1 MKQKR
6 AQKLIVIFTLAGFS
20 LVMAQQDSPAFALFT
35 QIVDRLETEY
45 VNPNN
50 LELGSITKK
59 YKAQLEGQC
68 ANAGKT
74 CAYTVAEPVIRAMLA
89 EFRDPHLFMTS
100 TLETATAESAAGQLG
115 RDTHRSRYGLRL
127 VNVQD
132 SLIVGFVQPET
143 SAAKAGVLVG
153 DRITMI
159 DGSAV
164 RDPIQ
169 TMNQLSA
176 DEANGKRRTLTL
188 ERRQTRK
195 KAEISPSLSA
205 FWKPT
210 LRLLEAQT
218 AIITIPSFQGFRPGD
233 GSTTTDQVIHDLIL
247 EVSKKNIKRLVLDL
261 RFNDGGDDFAAIS
274 VAGAFLGKTGRV
286 FENRARDYKFTFTYD
301 NGKMD
306 SYKSTDPKYHGESQL
321 ERPARWTGPVVVLVS
336 SATFSAGEGFAE
348 MLQSARRAKV
358 VGEPTMGAICTS
370 RTPMALMNSASL
382 YFSSLR
388 HLHLDGTGCASSITP
403 NVTVQPDPKALAEGR
418 DTVLEAGL
426 KTLR

>member
-1 MKQKR
+1 MKQQR
-6 AQKLIVIFTLAGFS
+6 AQKLIVIFTLAGFG

-59 YKAQLEGQC
+59 YKTQLEAQC

-74 CAYTVAEPVIRAMLA
+74 CTYTIAEPVIRAMLA

-100 TLETATAESAAGQLG
+100 TLEIATAESAAGQLG

-127 VNVQD
+127 VSVKEN
-132 SLIVGFVQPET
+132 LIVGFVQPDT

-159 DGSAV
+159 DGSVV
-164 RDPIQ
+164 RDPSQ

-188 ERRQTRK
+188 ERGQATK
-195 KAEISPSLSA
+195 KAEISPSLST

-210 LRLLEAQT
+210 LKLLDQQT
-218 AIITIPSFQGFRPGD
+218 AVITIPSFQGFRPAD
-233 GSTTTDQVIHDLIL
+233 GSTTTDQIIHDLIFDA
-247 EVSKKNIKRLVLDL
+247 VKKNVKRLVLDL
-261 RFNDGGDDFAAIS
+261 RFNDGGDDFAVIS
-274 VAGAFLGKTGRV
+274 VAGAFLGKTGRI
-286 FENRARDYKFTFTYD
+286 FENKARDYKFTFSYD

-306 SYKSTDPKYHGESQL
+306 SYKSTDSKYHGESQL
-321 ERPARWTGPVVVLVS
+321 ERSARWTGPLAVLVS
-336 SATFSAGEGFAE
+336 SATFSAGESFVE

-358 VGEPTMGAICTS
+358 VGEPTMGAACIS

-382 YFSSLR
+382 YFSHLR
-388 HLHLDGTGCASSITP
+388 HLHLDGTGCLSSITP
-403 NVTVQPDPKALAEGR
+403 DVTVQPDPKALAEGR

>member
-1 MKQKR
+1 MPR
-6 AQKLIVIFTLAGFS
+6 HTRSLAIALALTSFG
-20 LVMAQQDSPAFALFT
+20 LVTAQQDSPAFALFR

-50 LELGSITKK
+50 LELGSITKR
-59 YKAQLEGQC
+59 YKAQLEAQC

-74 CAYTVAEPVIRAMLA
+74 CAYTIAEPVIRAMLA

-100 TLETATAESAAGQLG
+100 TLETATAESAVGQLG

-127 VNVQD
+127 ISMQGN
-132 SLIVGFVQPET
+132 LIVGFMQPET

-188 ERRQTRK
+188 ERGQVTK

-210 LRLLEAQT
+210 LRLLETQT

-233 GSTTTDQVIHDLIL
+233 GSITTDQVVHDLIL
-247 EVSKKNIKRLVLDL
+247 EAGKKGIKQLVLDL
-261 RFNDGGDDFAAIS
+261 RFNDGGDMFAAIS
-274 VAGAFLGKTGRV
+274 VAGAFLGKIGKI
-286 FENRARDYKFTFTYD
+286 FENKARDYKFTFTYE

-321 ERPARWTGPVVVLVS
+321 ERPARWTGPVVILVS

-348 MLQSARRAKV
+348 MLQSARRTKV
-358 VGEPTMGAICTS
+358 VGEPTMGAACTS

-382 YFSSLR
+382 YFSNLW
-388 HLHLDGTGCASSITP
+388 HLHLDGTGCPSSITP
-403 NVTVQPDPKALAEGR
+403 DVTVQPDPKALAEGR
-418 DTVLEAGL
+418 DTVLEVGL
-426 KTLR
+426 KTLK

>member
-1 MKQKR
+1 MPR
-6 AQKLIVIFTLAGFS
+6 HTRSLAIALALTSFG
-20 LVMAQQDSPAFALFT
+20 LVTAQQDSPAFALFT

-59 YKAQLEGQC
+59 YKTQLEAQC

-74 CAYTVAEPVIRAMLA
+74 CTYTIAEPVIRAMLA

-127 VNVQD
+127 VNVQG
-132 SLIVGFVQPET
+132 SLIVGFIQPDT

-153 DRITMI
+153 DRIMMI
-159 DGSAV
+159 DETAV
-164 RDPIQ
+164 RDPVQ

-188 ERRQTRK
+188 ERRQAVK
-195 KAEISPSLSA
+195 KSEISPSLSA

-210 LRLLEAQT
+210 LKLLEAQS

-233 GSTTTDQVIHDLIL
+233 GSTSTDQVVHDLVL
-247 EVSKKNIKRLVLDL
+247 EASKKNIKRLVLDL
-261 RFNDGGDDFAAIS
+261 RFNDGGDMFAAIS
-274 VAGAFLGKTGRV
+274 VAGAFLGKIGKI
-286 FENRARDYKFTFTYD
+286 FENKARDYKFTFTYE

-306 SYKSTDPKYHGESQL
+306 SYKSTDSKYHGESQL

-358 VGEPTMGAICTS
+358 VGEATMGAACTS

-382 YFSSLR
+382 YFSNLR
-388 HLHLDGTGCASSITP
+388 YLHLDGTGCPSSITP
-403 NVTVQPDPKALAEGR
+403 DVTVQPDPKALAEGR

>member
-1 MKQKR
+1 MPR
-6 AQKLIVIFTLAGFS
+6 HTRSFAIALALTSFG
-20 LVMAQQDSPAFALFT
+20 LVMAQQDSPAFALFG

-59 YKAQLEGQC
+59 YKAQLEAQC

-74 CAYTVAEPVIRAMLA
+74 CAYTIAEPVIRAMLA

-100 TLETATAESAAGQLG
+100 TFETATVDSAAGQLG

-127 VNVQD
+127 VSVQG

-143 SAAKAGVLVG
+143 SAAKAGILVG

-159 DGSAV
+159 DGDAV

-169 TMNQLSA
+169 AMNQLSA

-188 ERRQTRK
+188 ERGQVTK
-195 KAEISPSLSA
+195 KAEISPSLST

-210 LRLLEAQT
+210 LNLLEAQT
-218 AIITIPSFQGFRPGD
+218 AIISIPSFQGFRPGD
-233 GSTTTDQVIHDLIL
+233 GSTTTDQVVHDLIL
-247 EVSKKNIKRLVLDL
+247 EASKKNIKRLVIDL
-261 RFNDGGDDFAAIS
+261 RFNDGGDMFAAIS
-274 VAGAFLGKTGRV
+274 VAGAFLGKTGRI
-286 FENRARDYKFTFTYD
+286 FENKARDYKFTFTYD

-306 SYKSTDPKYHGESQL
+306 SRKSTDPNYHGESQL

-336 SATFSAGEGFAE
+336 SATFSAGEGFVE

-358 VGEPTMGAICTS
+358 VGEVTMGAACTS

-388 HLHLDGTGCASSITP
+388 HLHLDGTGCPSSITP
-403 NVTVQPDPKALAEGR
+403 DLAVPLDPKALAEGR
-418 DTVLEAGL
+418 DNVLEAGL